1 MRDEA
6 GEFMD
11 TITVYSNE
19 DLTTFDRSYVD
30 TLDALSEPDE
40 ELTGRFQYVI
50 SLKDYQK
57 QHSDWNR
64 DKDPMLKVF
73 DQLSRRDIYVSTRA
87 AERINEAV
95 KKKADSVQLF

>member
-1 MRDEA
+1 
-6 GEFMD
+6 MD
-11 TITVYSNE
+11 TITLYSNE

-57 QHSDWNR
+57 LHSDWNR

-87 AERINEAV
+87 AVRINEAV

>member
-1 MRDEA
+1 
-6 GEFMD
+6 MD
-11 TITVYSNE
+11 TITLYSNE

-30 TLDALSEPDE
+30 TMDALSEPDE

-50 SLKDYQK
+50 SRKDYQK
-57 QHSDWNR
+57 LHAGWNR

-73 DQLSRRDIYVSTRA
+73 DQLSRRDIYVSSRA
-87 AERINEAV
+87 AVKINEAV